1 MSTTLFL
8 ISMRLSEP
16 CSESMPADFP
26 RSREWDS
33 GAYHRVSAPQFSW
46 GKKVVERLSV
56 RGDETVLD
64 AGCGTGKLTR
74 ELLLLLPRGRVVAL
88 DLSRNMLSAAREN
101 LVPEFAGR
109 AEFVAADLQHLPF
122 QDVFQG
128 IFSTAAFHWV
138 PDHIRLYRSLYGA
151 LLPGGWLVAQCG
163 GAGNLNRLFQRLA
176 HLTQSSPFAQYLR
189 DFKSPWAFLDP
200 ATSKTWLHDAGFVD
214 IETSL
219 EPAPTR
225 FENAERYIE
234 FVRNVILH
242 RHLEQL
248 PDQELQYELLERLA
262 SQAAKDNPPWELD
275 YWRLNLDAKKPKL

>member
-1 MSTTLFL
+1 
-8 ISMRLSEP
+8 
-16 CSESMPADFP
+16 MPAEIP
-26 RSREWDS
+26 RSHEWDS

-109 AEFVAADLQHLPF
+109 VEFVAADLQHLPF

-200 ATSKTWLHDAGFVD
+200 ATSKAWLHDAGFVD

-234 FVRNVILH
+234 FVRKVILH